1 MKYTCIGSI
10 LCDFSLYIAYR
21 KQANPLLNQIYF
33 YFLQL
38 YSVVHLSLHPGKGN
52 AVTRLFFVSI

>member
-1 MKYTCIGSI
+1 MKYTCIGSS
-10 LCDFSLYIAYR
+10 LCDFSLYIVN
-21 KQANPLLNQIYF
+21 KQANTLLNQIYF